1 MIQKEENRLTVSML
15 CEIANVS
22 RSGYYNW
29 VASKKNRDLKEEQ
42 DRKDFEIILIAYNY
56 KGYNKGARGIYMRL
70 LHMDPPI
77 IMNVKK
83 IRRLMKKYTQKQI
96 KELKKNPYTFQVDEQ
111 RIFFTV
117 EFKKIFWRKY
127 QAGMSQR
134 AIFKELDYN
143 LDYFGQKQID
153 SIVQRIKKEAMVG
166 EFTEGYS
173 RNNRMKIKEPDEDI
187 SPQNIKQI
195 QNELLYLRQ
204 EVDFLKKVLKKAKEP

>member
-1 MIQKEENRLTVSML
+1 
-15 CEIANVS
+15 
-22 RSGYYNW
+22 
-29 VASKKNRDLKEEQ
+29 
-42 DRKDFEIILIAYNY
+42 
-56 KGYNKGARGIYMRL
+56 
-70 LHMDPPI
+70 
-77 IMNVKK
+77 
-83 IRRLMKKYTQKQI
+83 MKKYTQKQI

-127 QAGMSQR
+127 QAGMSPR
-134 AIFKELDYN
+134 AIFKELDYS

-153 SIVQRIKKEAMVG
+153 SIVQRIKKEAMAG

-173 RNNRMKIKEPDEDI
+173 RNNRMKIKESEEDI

-204 EVDFLKKVLKKAKEP
+204 EGDFLKKVLKKAKEP

>member
-1 MIQKEENRLTVSML
+1 
-15 CEIANVS
+15 
-22 RSGYYNW
+22 
-29 VASKKNRDLKEEQ
+29 
-42 DRKDFEIILIAYNY
+42 
-56 KGYNKGARGIYMRL
+56 
-70 LHMDPPI
+70 
-77 IMNVKK
+77 
-83 IRRLMKKYTQKQI
+83 MKKYTQKQI
-96 KELKKNPYTFQVDEQ
+96 KELTKNPYTFKVDEQ

-127 QAGMSQR
+127 QAGMSPR

-143 LDYFGQKQID
+143 IDYFGQKQID